1 MKKLL
6 TDAFCRAIEPP
17 AEGRLEV
24 ADMRCAGLVLRV
36 TKGGAS
42 SWGFRFRDP
51 LTRRTLRATLGNYP
65 DIGLAKAR
73 SDAEDMRRQ
82 VAGGVNPIEAKRAA
96 RADAGSREF
105 SVLAERYMV
114 EHAERHKRPRS
125 VDEDRRNLDKHV
137 LPKWRKR
144 DYRKIRRADC
154 IELLEGIVA
163 AGTPTAANRVHS
175 LISKIFSFAV
185 DCDLG
190 EDNPMSRL
198 KKRGAEKTGK
208 RVLDDDELR
217 TFWRGAIEKPISR
230 RTGLALRLA
239 LLTAGRATEVAGAAL
254 AEFSH
259 LNQAKA
265 AGWTIPAERVKN
277 KRDFFLPL
285 SPLALD
291 VVKEAIAILPAG
303 SSVLFPSPRSK
314 DRSKPISGH
323 ALTVAMARLA
333 KTMDGKWIEDPPSPH
348 DLRRTVETRM
358 SALGIKKE
366 DRDACLNHKPRD
378 VGSVHYDMYERHKEK
393 RAAFNRYARE
403 IARVLAETPKNR
415 HG

>member
-1 MKKLL
+1 MKKVL
-6 TDAFCRAIEPP
+6 TDAYCRAIEPP
-17 AEGRLEV
+17 SEGRLEI

-42 SWGFRFRDP
+42 SWAFRFRDP
-51 LTRRTLRATLGNYP
+51 LTRRTLRATIGNYP
-65 DIGLAKAR
+65 DIGLSKAR
-73 SDAEDMRRQ
+73 TGADDMRKQ
-82 VAGGVNPIEAKRAA
+82 VAAGINPVEAKRTE
-96 RADAGSREF
+96 RAEAGSRDF
-105 SVLAERYMV
+105 AVLAERYMV
-114 EHAERHKRPRS
+114 EHAQRHKRPRS
-125 VDEDRRNLDKHV
+125 IDEDRRNLDKHI

-154 IELLEGIVA
+154 IELLEAIVA

-185 DCDLG
+185 DCDLR

-217 TFWRGAIEKPISR
+217 AFWSSAVEKPISR
-230 RTGLALRLA
+230 RTGLALRLS
-239 LLTAGRATEVAGAAL
+239 LLTGGRANEVAGAAV
-254 AEFSH
+254 AEFTH
-259 LNQAKA
+259 LSQAKA
-265 AGWTIPAERVKN
+265 AGWAIPAERVKN

-285 SPLALD
+285 SPLALE
-291 VVKEAIAILPAG
+291 VVKEAISSLPEGAK
-303 SSVLFPSPRSK
+303 VLFPSPRSK
-314 DRSKPISGH
+314 DQSKPISGH

-366 DRDACLNHKPRD
+366 DRDACSNHKARD
-378 VGSVHYDMYERHKEK
+378 VGSIHYDMYERHKEK

-403 IARVLAETPKNR
+403 IARVLAEAPKNR

>member
-17 AEGRLEV
+17 PEGRLEV
-24 ADMRCAGLVLRV
+24 ADIRCAGLVLRV

-42 SWGFRFRDP
+42 SWAFRFRDP
-51 LTRRTLRATLGNYP
+51 LTRRTLRATIGSYP
-65 DIGLAKAR
+65 DIGLSKAR
-73 SDAEDMRRQ
+73 DAADDMRKQ
-82 VAGGVNPIEAKRAA
+82 VAGGTNPIEAKRTQ
-96 RADAGSREF
+96 RAEAGSRDF
-105 SVLAERYMV
+105 DVLAERYMV
-114 EHAERHKRPRS
+114 EHAARHKRARS
-125 VDEDRRNLDKHV
+125 IAEDRRNLDKHI

-154 IELLEGIVA
+154 IELLEAIVA

-185 DCDLG
+185 DCDLR

-217 TFWRGAIEKPISR
+217 TFWSSAVEKPISR
-230 RTGLALRLA
+230 RTGLALRLS
-239 LLTAGRATEVAGAAL
+239 LLTAGRANEVAGAAV
-254 AEFSH
+254 AEFTH

-265 AGWTIPAERVKN
+265 AGWAIPAERVKN

-285 SPLALD
+285 PPLAVD
-291 VVKEAIAILPAG
+291 TIKEAISLLPEGAK
-303 SSVLFPSPRSK
+303 VLFPSPRSK
-314 DRSKPISGH
+314 DRSEPISAH

-333 KTMDGKWIEDPPSPH
+333 GTLDGKWSEDPPSPH

-358 SALGIKKE
+358 SALGVKKE
-366 DRDACLNHKPRD
+366 DRDACLNHKARD

-403 IARVLAETPKNR
+403 IARVLAETPNNR

>member
-6 TDAFCRAIEPP
+6 TDAFCRAVMPP

-24 ADMRCAGLVLRV
+24 ADTRCAGLVLRV
-36 TKGGAS
+36 TKGGVS
-42 SWGFRFRDP
+42 SWAFRFRDP
-51 LTRRTLRATLGNYP
+51 VSRRTLRATIGTYP
-65 DIGLAKAR
+65 DIGLSKAR
-73 SDAEDMRRQ
+73 DEGDAMRRQ
-82 VAGGVNPIEAKRAA
+82 VASGVNPIEAKRTE
-96 RADAGSREF
+96 RAEAGSREF
-105 SVLAERYMV
+105 ATLAERYMV
-114 EHAERHKRPRS
+114 EHAGRHKRPRS
-125 VDEDRRNLDKHV
+125 VAEDRRNLDKHV

-154 IELLEGIVA
+154 IELLEAIVA

-185 DCDLG
+185 DCDLRD
-190 EDNPMSRL
+190 DNPMSRL

-217 TFWRGAIEKPISR
+217 TFWQSAIEKPISH

-239 LLTAGRATEVAGAAL
+239 LLTAGRATEIAGAAL

-259 LNQAKA
+259 LNQVKA
-265 AGWTIPAERVKN
+265 AGWKIPAERVKN

-285 SPLALD
+285 SPLALE
-291 VVKEAIAILPAG
+291 VVKEAISTLPDGAT
-303 SSVLFPSPRSK
+303 VLFPSPRSK
-314 DRSKPISGH
+314 DKAKPISGH

-333 KTMDGKWIEDPPSPH
+333 KTMDGKWVEDPPSPH

-366 DRDACLNHKPRD
+366 DRDACSNHKARD

-393 RAAFNRYARE
+393 RVAFNRYARE
-403 IARVLAETPKNR
+403 IERVLAEAPKNR